1 MIRVIYLSY
10 TLQSSSATYFVEFR
24 FAATVKKKSF
34 QNINLSKVVT
44 FLYVGTCFCLWCNM
58 EKKISYENI
67 WALPATFLL
76 TVCTKKVC
84 LLLAIWIYLLFV
96 TWKSWLE
103 KFFFYFWCIL
113 YIGTYMLYNQKRNWG
128 FFLFWAYFFR

>member
-44 FLYVGTCFCLWCNM
+44 FLYVGTCFCL
-58 EKKISYENI
+58 
-67 WALPATFLL
+67 
-76 TVCTKKVC
+76 
-84 LLLAIWIYLLFV
+84 
-96 TWKSWLE
+96 
-103 KFFFYFWCIL
+103 
-113 YIGTYMLYNQKRNWG
+113 
-128 FFLFWAYFFR
+128 